1 MRRRRNAILAALE
14 LLRSRHANLTTSD
27 VLVFAAVA
35 RGYRELGQIA
45 QETGL
50 SKETVSRC
58 ARSMLSPRSA
68 HHLAPA
74 ADLMSV
80 EIARRNNRT
89 RIFSLN
95 EHGRAVQ
102 IEIDRLI
109 ADADPIVVPHAR
121 EWTEGEP
128 AWRAEPEP
136 AQLASAV

>member
-35 RGYRELGQIA
+35 RGCNELGRIA
-45 QETGL
+45 GETGL

-58 ARSMLSPRSA
+58 ARSMLATRSA
-68 HHLAPA
+68 HHLPPA

-80 EIARRNNRT
+80 EISRRNNRT

-95 EHGRAVQ
+95 EHGLALLA
-102 IEIDRLI
+102 EIDRLI
-109 ADADPIVVPHAR
+109 VDADPIVAAAR
-121 EWTEGEP
+121 DDEP
-128 AWRAEPEP
+128 ARRGESEREFA
-136 AQLASAV
+136 ASAY